1 MKSAFRSM
9 RITVLFLSRQEL
21 MKQEHVSAADSDTP
35 FTAHNVSTYTHADA
49 SDRPLTLNP

>member
-1 MKSAFRSM
+1 M